1 MLAFERSPRTPT
13 LVPALVDFCKL
24 LELYLAERV
33 DPLAIDRAGTIP
45 PMILTE
51 LAGLGAFGV
60 SLPEAHGGS
69 GLGLVGACAV
79 VETLAYRD
87 RALATTIGLHL
98 GLGTRGLVAFGS
110 ERQHARWL
118 PDLAAGAS
126 VAAFSATEPGAG
138 SDLSRLQTRVTRAGS
153 GHLQVD
159 GQKIYVTNGGL
170 AHVYTI
176 AAASPELSDAKAG
189 ASLVVLE
196 RGDTGLVIG
205 PEEKKLGLR
214 GSSTTPLY
222 LDAVRIPDERL
233 LGQPGHGQELVSQ
246 VLAWGRTIMS
256 AGCTGTAAA
265 AVDLATRHVAM
276 RRQFGRT
283 LGDQPVV
290 RAQLADMAADLC
302 AMRALVLATAA
313 CENDPRQ
320 LESLSIAAKIYCSE
334 TDWAIC
340 DRAVQLLG
348 GSGYIEDSGAPLLL
362 RDARI
367 TRIFEGA
374 NDVLLSRL
382 GTIEL
387 LHPRTFMAT
396 GTAADAIALEVA
408 SIVAAWKE
416 TFGLRVLRNPQQ
428 LHWLGRLVVVRDTAQ
443 ALAQRLGKDATESEL
458 ALPRHALKRAERA
471 RQFLLL
477 ESSDTA
483 ASDIICRDLFGGVSA

>member
-1 MLAFERSPRTPT
+1 MLAFDRSPRTPT
-13 LVPALVDFCKL
+13 LAPALVDFCKL
-24 LELYLAERV
+24 LELFLADKV
-33 DPLAIDRAGTIP
+33 DPQSIDRAGAIP
-45 PMILTE
+45 PTILAE
-51 LAGLGAFGV
+51 LAWLGTFGV
-60 SLPEAHGGS
+60 SLPEAYGGS

-110 ERQHARWL
+110 ERQQARWL
-118 PDLAAGAS
+118 PDLAAGTNI
-126 VAAFSATEPGAG
+126 AAFSATEPGAG
-138 SDLSRLQTRVTRAGS
+138 SDLSRLQTRVSRAGP
-153 GHLQVD
+153 GGLQVD

-170 AHVYTI
+170 ANVFTI
-176 AAASPELSDAKAG
+176 AAASPELGDAKAG

-196 RGDTGLVIG
+196 RGDPGFVIG

-222 LDAVRIPDERL
+222 LDAVRVPDDRL
-233 LGQPGHGQELVSQ
+233 LGPPGRGQELVSQ

-256 AGCTGTAAA
+256 AGCTGTADA
-265 AVDLATRHVAM
+265 AVDLATRHVAV
-276 RRQFGRT
+276 RCQFGRP

-313 CENDPRQ
+313 CENDPLQ
-320 LESLSIAAKIYCSE
+320 LERLSIAAKVYCSE

-382 GTIEL
+382 GTLEL
-387 LHPRTFMAT
+387 LQPRTPATT
-396 GTAADAIALEVA
+396 GTGADAIALEVA
-408 SIVAAWKE
+408 SIVAAWKQ
-416 TFGLRVLRNPQQ
+416 TLGLRVLRNPQE

-443 ALAQRLGKDATESEL
+443 ALARRLGSAATESEL
-458 ALPRHALKRAERA
+458 QLIKHALRRAERA
-471 RQFLLL
+471 RQVVFLD
-477 ESSDTA
+477 SSDTA
-483 ASDIICRDLFGGVSA
+483 ASDIICRELFGGVSA